1 MVVSTTVFSDAYA
14 RPPFLAGQPN
24 PGPAAG
30 ATGTFL
36 RSPPQ
41 TAILGGLTA
50 SAQICE
56 QLAADINRTHRDYCQ
71 NSPKNGAPTCA
82 KALKLTLPAQRAA
95 SGVFTANPG
104 VAPRSGTLRGHCCES
119 RNARLTTTIVY
130 AGQRGVIFLESESR
144 DFQASRISTHICRGD
159 ALPLGAYL
167 RSPGS
172 DTRCPTNPWEEIH
185 QGFQIWSKA
194 GWHWDSCPAADGN
207 PRGDRSQCAGATRLA
222 LFGYVAH
229 LWARGLRPRFPTHTA
244 SWFERPICAL
254 MPYARYGFGFQAT
267 YPYLRRRTKF

>member
-82 KALKLTLPAQRAA
+82 KALTLTLPAQRAA

-144 DFQASRISTHICRGD
+144 DFQASRISTYI
-159 ALPLGAYL
+159 
-167 RSPGS
+167 
-172 DTRCPTNPWEEIH
+172 
-185 QGFQIWSKA
+185 
-194 GWHWDSCPAADGN
+194 
-207 PRGDRSQCAGATRLA
+207 
-222 LFGYVAH
+222 YVAVMRSLSVRTCVH
-229 LWARGLRPRFPTHTA
+229 PGLTRDARPTPGKKSIRDSKYGRKRAGTGTAVRRPTGTRVGTA
-244 SWFERPICAL
+244 RNVQVLPDSPFSG
-254 MPYARYGFGFQAT
+254 M
-267 YPYLRRRTKF
+267 